1 MGKRKSIAQLERA
14 AQTMLKE
21 AKKRGIEN
29 SFLFETTFQRYLDH
43 IKHLE
48 ELQAAIEEH
57 GSMVTKEYVRGR
69 ENLYVNPAIAAYN
82 QTAGAADK
90 AAQLL
95 LRCIAD
101 LPAGGGET
109 DEFDRF

>member
-1 MGKRKSIAQLERA
+1 
-14 AQTMLKE
+14 MLKE
-21 AKKRGIEN
+21 AIKRGIEN
-29 SFLFETTFQRYLDH
+29 SFLFETTFQRYMDH

-48 ELQAAIEEH
+48 ELQAAIEEY
-57 GSMVTKEYVRGR
+57 GSMVTKEYVKGR

-101 LPAGGGET
+101 LPTAGSEV